1 MTALYTPS
9 EYKKEIDRLIVGR
22 NVLVTGAAG
31 TVGRALVRSLLQHRP
46 GVVYGF
52 DNNESELFFLQE
64 RFGDQSFRSI
74 LGDVRDRDKLEQSFR
89 GIDVVFHCAA
99 LKHVPLCQ
107 RYPLE
112 AVQTN
117 ILGVQNVIQ
126 AAISAAV
133 PRVIYTSSDKAVNPT
148 SVMGASKM
156 MGEQLM
162 AAAAAASG
170 NGGGRVFTATRF
182 GNVLNSRGSVM
193 PLFREQ
199 IRRGGPVRLTD
210 RRMTRFVMTLDEAV
224 SLVLEAA
231 ALARGGEVFVTKMP
245 VVRIPDLAKVMVEEL
260 AERYGHEP
268 KRIEIREVGPRPG
281 EKMYEELMNT
291 EETRRSHELAR
302 HFVITPALLDLYP
315 GVSYDYPGARPD
327 RPDRP
332 YNSDSEEPLPVDML
346 RSYLRESGALVNE
359 DLV

>member
-1 MTALYTPS
+1 MNQRPS
-9 EYKKEIDRLIVGR
+9 SDYRSEIDQLISGR
-22 NVLVTGAAG
+22 TVLVTGAAG
-31 TVGRALVRSLLQHRP
+31 TVGRALVAALLQHGP
-46 GVVYGF
+46 GAVCAF

-64 RFGDQSFRSI
+64 RFGDQAFRTI

-89 GIDVVFHCAA
+89 GVDVVFHCAA

-126 AAISAAV
+126 AASSAAV

-156 MGEQLM
+156 MGEQLI
-162 AAAAAASG
+162 AAAAAA
-170 NGGGRVFTATRF
+170 NGGGQIFTATRF

-193 PLFREQ
+193 PVFRDQ

-210 RRMTRFVMTLDEAV
+210 RRMTRFVMTLEEAV

-245 VVRIPDLAKVMVEEL
+245 VVRVPDLARVMIQEL
-260 AERYGHEP
+260 APRFGHDP
-268 KRIEIREVGPRPG
+268 QRIDIREVGPRPG

-291 EETRRSHELAR
+291 EETRRSYELLR
-302 HFVITPALLDLYP
+302 HFVITPALTDLYR
-315 GVSYDYPGARPD
+315 GVSYDYPGLQPG

-332 YNSDSEEPLPVDML
+332 YNSDGEAPMPVETL
-346 RSYLRESGALVNE
+346 RGYLRQSGVLESD